1 MKKNNGS
8 RHLGRHIALAALLA
22 LLCIGGVELAACR
35 HFAPA
40 TYDRIVAP
48 ARYAAAV
55 IADTGKAALNAAGE
69 FCLEVGRFCQSV
81 GAGIAEQ
88 AGRAADAWA
97 EFTAPRE
104 IVQAPGRTPPST
116 EGPQSQP
123 PATAPPIT
131 EVLEVDGHQI
141 LTGGSMDIVYFC
153 QSDEEWAEQLYGT
166 DPIGPYGCGP
176 TVMAMAIA
184 TMTDTDT
191 DPAAMAAWAAD
202 HGHWARRSGSYD
214 SIVTGTAQAFGLE
227 AESLTQRTVDEM
239 LRALWDG
246 KLLVAHVGPGHFTE
260 AGHFILIRGATL
272 SGEVLVA
279 DPNSLERSLQLWDP
293 QIILDELSSARSN
306 GAPLWALST
315 PDTYT

>member
-8 RHLGRHIALAALLA
+8 KHLGRYIALAALLA

-48 ARYAAAV
+48 ARYVASV
-55 IADTGKAALNAAGE
+55 MVDTGKAALNAAGQ

-104 IVQAPGRTPPST
+104 IVQSPDRTPPPT
-116 EGPQSQP
+116 EEPQSQP

-131 EVLEVDGHQI
+131 EVLEVDGRQI
-141 LTGGSMDIVYFC
+141 LTGGSIDVVYFC

-191 DPAAMAAWAAD
+191 DPAVMAAWAAD

-239 LRALWDG
+239 LQALWDG
-246 KLLVAHVGPGHFTE
+246 KLLIAHVGSGHFTE
-260 AGHFILIRGATL
+260 GGHFILIRGATL
-272 SGEVLVA
+272 GGEVLVA

-293 QIILDELSSARSN
+293 QIILDELSSARSS
-306 GAPLWALST
+306 GAPLWALSV
-315 PDTYT
+315 PDT